1 MTHWICEANLRGAWF
16 LELYLPC
23 GRVDFGNLRTVVA
36 TWHLEVCVPA
46 VWAAGSFEVS
56 TVVVACLLGVVP
68 TFVVALRLEMQ
79 LPADVVATHSQV
91 YLPST
96 GQPGDQTLGTLPR
109 TGGTRRQVKLPRR
122 QLAHSQEP

>member
-1 MTHWICEANLRGAWF
+1 MTYSICEANLPGGWF
-16 LELYLPC
+16 LEVYLPC
-23 GRVDFGNLRTVVA
+23 GRLDFGNLHTVVA

-56 TVVVACLLGVVP
+56 TVVVVRLLGVVP
-68 TFVVALRLEMQ
+68 TFLVALCLEIQ
-79 LPADVVATHSQV
+79 LPAVVVATHLQV

-96 GQPGDQTLGTLPR
+96 SQPGDHMLHTFPR

-122 QLAHSQEP
+122 